1 MSGFSFNGF
10 VAGDTPATF
19 TDFRVSPVR
28 MIREGT
34 DAEAIEVCSPAGRAF
49 WSIYGDTGA
58 GWRLVHDAEADDA
71 GLALAALSGNAA
83 ARFEYADLETVP
95 VAGTL
100 ADLAD
105 RLAERIHDEIPGY
118 DNPEDFRGDDFDAH
132 PLSELREQILEAIES
147 EAAA

>member
-58 GWRLVHDAEADDA
+58 GWLGNG
-71 GLALAALSGNAA
+71 GLLPRKRTLSG
-83 ARFEYADLETVP
+83 
-95 VAGTL
+95 
-100 ADLAD
+100 
-105 RLAERIHDEIPGY
+105 RLNCGWR
-118 DNPEDFRGDDFDAH
+118 
-132 PLSELREQILEAIES
+132 
-147 EAAA
+147 

>member
-58 GWRLVHDAEADDA
+58 GWRPVHDAEADDA
-71 GLALAALSGNAA
+71 GLALAALSENAA
-83 ARFEYADLETVP
+83 ARFEYADLETVT

>member
-49 WSIYGDTGA
+49 WSIYGDTGT

-71 GLALAALSGNAA
+71 SLALAALSENAA
-83 ARFEYADLETVP
+83 ARFEYADLETITF
-95 VAGTL
+95 AGTL
-100 ADLAD
+100 AD
-105 RLAERIHDEIPGY
+105 LAERIHDEIPGY

-132 PLSELREQILEAIES
+132 PLSELREQILEAIEN